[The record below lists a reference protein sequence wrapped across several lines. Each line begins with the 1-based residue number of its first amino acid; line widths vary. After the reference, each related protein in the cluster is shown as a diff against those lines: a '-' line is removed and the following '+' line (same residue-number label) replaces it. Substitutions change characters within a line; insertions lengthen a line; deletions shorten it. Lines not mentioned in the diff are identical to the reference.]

1 VSLVVIGLN
10 HRTTPVE
17 LLERMAVPPPELAKA
32 LHTLERSDNLAEVAV
47 LSTCNRTEVYARCT
61 RFHPAVEDVRNFLT
75 DQSSLDPDTIADHLY
90 TYHDDAAVAHLF
102 GVAAGVDSMIVGEG
116 EILGQVREAW
126 QVAEREGMI
135 GQLLSRVF
143 RQSVEVG
150 KRARTETGIGRHAV
164 SVSSAAVAV
173 AGERLGGLD
182 NRRVLVIGAGDVG
195 TGMAIA
201 LSGAGVGEIVVANRS
216 RERANELAAR
226 VGGRAIGLDAISN
239 AMVDADVL
247 LASTGAS
254 DVLLERSEIEAAMT
268 RREGRALLIVD
279 IAVPRNVDPG
289 VGQVF
294 GVTLLDIDGLKAFAA
309 QSLLQR
315 RREIDK
321 VRAIITEELDKFRLE
336 RSAREVAPLI
346 SSLRARAEELRGAE
360 LERFRSRLARL
371 DPDAR
376 DAVDALTRGL
386 VNKLLHDPTVR
397 IKDAAGTAQ
406 GELYADAL
414 AALFGLE
421 GASEPADAP
430 EREAPAD
437 ESAEARGSAD
447 RRSRSPSSRGRQA
460 RS

>member
-1 VSLVVIGLN
+1 MSLVVIGLN

-17 LLERMAVPPPELAKA
+17 LLERMAVPATELAKA
-32 LHTLERSDNLAEVAV
+32 LHALDGSDNLAEVAV
-47 LSTCNRTEVYARCT
+47 LSTCNRTEVYAHCT

-75 DQSSLDPDTIADHLY
+75 DQSSLDPDAITDHLY

-102 GVAAGVDSMIVGEG
+102 GVSAGVDSMIVGEG

-126 QVAEREGMI
+126 RIAERERMI
-135 GQLLSRVF
+135 GPLLSRAF
-143 RQSVEVG
+143 RQAVEVG

-173 AGERLGGLD
+173 AGEQLGGLD

-195 TGMAIA
+195 TAMAIA
-201 LSGAGVGEIVVANRS
+201 LNGAGVGEIVVANRS
-216 RERANELAAR
+216 PERANELAAR
-226 VGGRAIGLDAISN
+226 VGGRAIALEGVNDALV
-239 AMVDADVL
+239 AADVV
-247 LASTGAS
+247 LASTSAS
-254 DVLLERSEIEAAMT
+254 DVLLERSEIEAAMA

-309 QSLLQR
+309 QSLAQR
-315 RREIDK
+315 RQEIDK
-321 VRAIITEELDKFRLE
+321 VRGIITQELDRFRLE
-336 RSAREVAPLI
+336 RSAREVVPLI
-346 SSLRARAEELRGAE
+346 SLLRARAEELRAAE
-360 LERFRSRLARL
+360 LNRFRSRLARL
-371 DPDAR
+371 DPEAR
-376 DAVDALTRGL
+376 ESVDALTRGL

-406 GELYADAL
+406 GELYANAL

-421 GASEPADAP
+421 GAP
-430 EREAPAD
+430 ELAATPDPEAPAD
-437 ESAEARGSAD
+437 GSA
-447 RRSRSPSSRGRQA
+447 
-460 RS
+460 

>member
-32 LHTLERSDNLAEVAV
+32 LHTLERSDNLDEVAV

-75 DQSSLDPDTIADHLY
+75 DQSGLDPDMITDHLY

-143 RQSVEVG
+143 HQSVEVG

-173 AGERLGGLD
+173 AGERLGGLEK
-182 NRRVLVIGAGDVG
+182 RRVLVVGAGDVG

-201 LSGAGVGEIVVANRS
+201 LNGAGVGEIVVANRS
-216 RERANELAAR
+216 PERADELAAR
-226 VGGRAIGLDAISN
+226 VGGRAIGLDTVRDAL
-239 AMVDADVL
+239 VDADVL
-247 LASTGAS
+247 LASTGAP
-254 DVLLERSEIEAAMT
+254 DVLLERSEIESAMS
-268 RREGRALLIVD
+268 RRDGRALLIVD

-309 QSLLQR
+309 QSLEQR
-315 RREIDK
+315 HQEIGK
-321 VRAIITEELDKFRLE
+321 VREIITEELDKFRLE

-346 SSLRARAEELRGAE
+346 SSMRARAEELRGAE
-360 LERFRSRLARL
+360 LERFRSRLAGL
-371 DPDAR
+371 DDDER

-397 IKDAAGTAQ
+397 VKDAAGTAR

-421 GASEPADAP
+421 DASEPASPP
-430 EREAPAD
+430 EPEAPAD
-437 ESAEARGSAD
+437 GS
-447 RRSRSPSSRGRQA
+447 G
-460 RS
+460 

>member
-17 LLERMAVPPPELAKA
+17 LLERMAVPPPELPKA

-61 RFHPAVEDVRNFLT
+61 RFHPAVEDVRHFLT
-75 DQSSLDPDTIADHLY
+75 DRSALDPDTIADHLY

-173 AGERLGGLD
+173 AGERLGGLE

-195 TGMAIA
+195 TGMTIA
-201 LSGAGVGEIVVANRS
+201 LNGAGVGEIVVANRS
-216 RERANELAAR
+216 RDRAAELAAR
-226 VGGRAIGLDAISN
+226 VGGRAIGLDEVGDTLIES
-239 AMVDADVL
+239 DVL
-247 LASTGAS
+247 LASTTAS
-254 DVLLERSEIEAAMT
+254 DVLLERSEIEAAMA
-268 RREGRALLIVD
+268 RRDGRALLIVD

-309 QSLLQR
+309 QSLEQR
-315 RREIDK
+315 RQEIGKVREI
-321 VRAIITEELDKFRLE
+321 ITAELDKFRLE

-346 SSLRARAEELRGAE
+346 SSMRARADELRASE

-371 DPDAR
+371 DPDER

-397 IKDAAGTAQ
+397 VKDAAGTAQ
-406 GELYADAL
+406 GEIYADAL
-414 AALFGLE
+414 AALFGLDD
-421 GASEPADAP
+421 AADSP
-430 EREAPAD
+430 EAPAD
-437 ESAEARGSAD
+437 GA
-447 RRSRSPSSRGRQA
+447 
-460 RS
+460 